1 MLDCCIR
8 CQYQVINIIGQWWIT
23 GIMGL
28 FCGFWQQGV
37 GITSVL
43 GFVSGGKVHDNEQPS

>member
-28 FCGFWQQGV
+28 SCGFWQQGV